1 MNNRSSLAF
10 LIAGSLLTACSGS
23 GGNSA
28 MNLNP
33 VPFTSF
39 SAVQNGQPVQANG
52 VSQTIG
58 VGSTPTQ
65 LNVVDTTNSSA
76 QVTYSGIGSSAPVI
90 TQFGFQAP
98 FSNANFSNQTLP
110 ATAQIDCVTT
120 PGECGAA
127 VNGNTIGKVINALDP
142 GVAFNYQS
150 FGYWLVSGS
159 FGSAT
164 ATAMSFGSPTPAGAV
179 PTTSS
184 ATYNG
189 RSGGVYV
196 DPTGLLF
203 TFSGGMTS
211 TVNFATRSISFAT
224 IATQVSPVSGGTL
237 PALGS
242 LAVSG
247 TLTYAAGSSQFA
259 GPVTAPGFPTGGGL
273 SGNANGSFYGPAV
286 GPPPG
291 VPPEIGGVFSLNNTT
306 TLTPTREA
314 IVGGFGGKR

>member
-1 MNNRSSLAF
+1 MNNRFTPLF
-10 LIAGSLLTACSGS
+10 LIAGSLLTGCSGS

-28 MNLNP
+28 MSP

-52 VSQTIG
+52 TSKTIG
-58 VGSTPTQ
+58 ISGTPTT

-76 QVTYSGIGSSAPVI
+76 QVTYSGIGSAAPVI
-90 TQFGFQAP
+90 TQFSFQAP
-98 FSNANFSNQTLP
+98 FSNANFSNTTLP
-110 ATAQIDCVTT
+110 ATGQIDCATT
-120 PGECGAA
+120 PGECSATN
-127 VNGNTIGKVINALDP
+127 VNTFGKVINALDP

-150 FGYWLVSGS
+150 FGYWLVNLSV
-159 FGSAT
+159 GSAN

-203 TFSGGMTS
+203 TYSGGMTS

-242 LAVSG
+242 LGVSG
-247 TLTYAAGSSQFA
+247 TLTYAAGSSQFS
-259 GPVTAPGFPTGGGL
+259 GPVIAPGAPLGGGL
-273 SGNANGSFYGPAV
+273 SGIANGSFYGPTAQ
-286 GPPPG
+286 
-291 VPPEIGGVFSLNNTT
+291 EIGGVFSLNNT

>member
-1 MNNRSSLAF
+1 MNNRFSLAF
-10 LIAGSLLTACSGS
+10 LIAGSLLTACGGS
-23 GGNSA
+23 GGNGA
-28 MNLNP
+28 MNP

-52 VSQTIG
+52 VSRTIG
-58 VGSTPTQ
+58 VSSTPTT

-76 QVTYSGIGSSAPVI
+76 QMTYSGIGSGSGTPVI
-90 TQFGFQAP
+90 TQFGFQSP

-110 ATAQIDCVTT
+110 TTAQIDCVTT
-120 PGECGAA
+120 AGECGAT

-179 PTTSS
+179 PISS
-184 ATYNG
+184 GATYNG
-189 RSGGVYV
+189 RVGGVYV
-196 DPTGLLF
+196 DPNGLLF
-203 TFSGGMTS
+203 TYSGGMS
-211 TVNFATRSISFAT
+211 ANVNFGTRSISFAT
-224 IATQVSPVSGGTL
+224 VATQVSPVTGVTL

-242 LAVSG
+242 LNVSG
-247 TLTYAAGSSQFA
+247 TLTYAAGSSQFT

-273 SGNANGSFYGPAV
+273 SGTANGSFYGPTAQ
-286 GPPPG
+286 
-291 VPPEIGGVFSLNNTT
+291 EIGGVFSLNNT

-314 IVGGFGGKR
+314 IVGGFGGKRP